1 MTAEAFAGAPIT
13 LEGGRKVR
21 KNLTRSRI
29 RIAIGGLIVVFLVIA
44 ARLVFLGMTD
54 EVNAADSAAG
64 GGATGI
70 RPAIVDRNGQ
80 ELAVD
85 IRVPSMFAEPRRIID
100 VDEAVEKLHAEMP
113 DLSRAFLRGRLDG
126 DEGFVWLARELTP
139 SQQERI
145 FNLGIPGI
153 DFLTESRRFYP
164 GGSTAAHILGAVNI
178 DNQGIAGIERF
189 LDRASGEG
197 GLQATELGDN
207 GQPAPVSLS
216 IDLRVQHALHAEL
229 VSSMERY
236 KAIAAGGVMLDV
248 HTGEVIAMASLP
260 DFDPN
265 EPATAL
271 EEGRYNRVTAGTFEL
286 GSVFKTVTF
295 AGALD
300 SGAVSLTDEFDARFG
315 VRFGRFTIDD
325 FHGQHRV
332 LTVPEIFKY
341 SSNVGTI
348 RMMQTWGK
356 DNYRAFLHRIGFDVP
371 LPIELPETKRS
382 SIAETF
388 SEVGAATASFGQ
400 GLSITPLHMASA
412 IAAFVNGGH
421 LMPATLFPRS
431 VEESMAVSTQVIS
444 QDTSDRIRY
453 LLRLNALEGSGTRMN
468 ANAEGY
474 RAGGKTGTAEKV
486 VDGRYSSTKNFNTFV
501 SVFPLDDPQYALV
514 LFVDEPQAE
523 NERTGR
529 TAGWNAGEASGRLI
543 ARVAP
548 MLGVAP
554 DFSEIMDD
562 MLLPPELRSQE
573 GSETC
578 LTC

>member
-1 MTAEAFAGAPIT
+1 MTAEAFTDHSPIS

-29 RIAIGGLIVVFLVIA
+29 RIAVAGLVVVFLVIA
-44 ARLVFLGMTD
+44 ARLVMLGM
-54 EVNAADSAAG
+54 ADVSAASG
-64 GGATGI
+64 GGAGDGI
-70 RPAIVDRNGQ
+70 TAQRAAIVDRNGL
-80 ELAVD
+80 ELAID
-85 IRVPSMFAEPRRIID
+85 IRVPSMFAEPRNIID
-100 VDEAVEKLHAEMP
+100 VDEAVERIHAEMP
-113 DLSRAFLRGRLDG
+113 ELSQSFLRGRLDG
-126 DEGFVWLARELTP
+126 DEGFVWLQREVTP
-139 SQQERI
+139 QQQDRI

-153 DFLTESRRFYP
+153 DFLTESKRFYP

-178 DNQGIAGIERF
+178 DNQGIAGVERF
-189 LDRASGEG
+189 LDRMSAQVAEEAVVTDP
-197 GLQATELGDN
+197 L
-207 GQPAPVSLS
+207 APVQLS
-216 IDLRVQHALHAEL
+216 VDLRVQHALHAEM
-229 VSSMERY
+229 VDSMERY
-236 KAIAAGGVMLDV
+236 QAIAAGGVVLDV

-265 EPATAL
+265 EPASAL

-356 DNYRAFLHRIGFDVP
+356 DNYRAFLTRVGFDAP

-382 SIAETF
+382 SIQSEF

-431 VEESMAVSTQVIS
+431 ADEAMAISEQVIS
-444 QDTSDRIRY
+444 PETSDRILY
-453 LLRLNALEGSGTRMN
+453 LLRLNALEGSGSHMN
-468 ANAEGY
+468 ATADGY

-501 SVFPLDDPQYALV
+501 SVFPVDDPQYAVV
-514 LFVDEPQAE
+514 LFVDEPQPE
-523 NERTGR
+523 NERSGR
-529 TAGWNAGEASGRLI
+529 TAGWNAGEATGRLI
-543 ARVAP
+543 ARIAP

-554 DFSEIMDD
+554 DFSEALDTD
-562 MLLPPELRSQE
+562 LVPPELRN
-573 GSETC
+573 
-578 LTC
+578 

>member
-1 MTAEAFAGAPIT
+1 MSAEAFADSAPIA
-13 LEGGRKVR
+13 LDGVRKVR

-29 RIAIGGLIVVFLVIA
+29 QFAIAGLALLFLVISG
-44 ARLVFLGMTD
+44 RLVMLGLA
-54 EVNAADSAAG
+54 EAADGYSGPVG
-64 GGATGI
+64 GGANMV
-70 RPAIVDRNGQ
+70 RASIVDRNGE

-85 IRVPSMFAEPRRIID
+85 ISVPSMFAEPRNIIN
-100 VDEAVEKLHAEMP
+100 VDEAVEKLHAEIP
-113 DLSRAFLRGRLDG
+113 ELSRSFLRSRLDG

-139 SQQERI
+139 AQQNRL

-153 DFLTESRRFYP
+153 DFVTENKRFYP

-189 LDRASGEG
+189 LDRG
-197 GLQATELGDN
+197 GNMMSSVEDPA
-207 GQPAPVSLS
+207 APVALS
-216 IDLRVQHALHAEL
+216 VDLRVQHAMRAEL

-236 KAIAAGGVMLDV
+236 QAIAAGGVLLDV

-300 SGAVSLTDEFDARFG
+300 SGAVTLTDRFDARYG

-325 FHGQHRV
+325 FHGEERI
-332 LTVPEIFKY
+332 LTAPEVFRY
-341 SSNVGTI
+341 SSNIGTI
-348 RMMQTWGK
+348 RLMQTWGK
-356 DNYRAFLHRIGFDVP
+356 DNFRAFLTRIGFDAP

-382 SIAETF
+382 TIAETF

-412 IAAFVNGGH
+412 VAAFVNGGN
-421 LMPATLFPRS
+421 LLPATMFPRS
-431 VEESMAVSTQVIS
+431 AEEAADLAVPVIS
-444 QDTSDRIRY
+444 QDTSARIRY

-468 ANAEGY
+468 AAAEGY

-486 VDGRYSSTKNFNTFV
+486 IDGRYSSTKNFNTFV
-501 SVFPLDDPQYALV
+501 SVFPADAPQYALV
-514 LFVDEPQAE
+514 LFIDEPRAE

-554 DFSEIMDD
+554 DFSEALDLA
-562 MLLPPELRSQE
+562 LLPPELRRAQP
-573 GSETC
+573 ETAQAPVPVIRN
-578 LTC
+578 

>member
-1 MTAEAFAGAPIT
+1 MSAEAFANSAPIA
-13 LEGGRKVR
+13 LEGGRKTR

-29 RIAIGGLIVVFLVIA
+29 QFAIAGLVVLFLVIA
-44 ARLVFLGMTD
+44 GRLVMLGMSD
-54 EVNAADSAAG
+54 PASAYNGPVG
-64 GGATGI
+64 GGNSTL

-85 IRVPSMFAEPRRIID
+85 IRVPSMFAEPRNIID

-113 DLSRAFLRGRLDG
+113 ELSRTFLRGRLDG

-139 SQQERI
+139 AQQTRI

-153 DFLTESRRFYP
+153 DFVTESKRFYP
-164 GGSTAAHILGAVNI
+164 GGATAAHILGAVNV
-178 DNQGIAGIERF
+178 DNQGIAGVERF
-189 LDRASGEG
+189 LDRASGM
-197 GLQATELGDN
+197 QATSAAA
-207 GQPAPVSLS
+207 PAPVPLS

-229 VSSMERY
+229 VDSMQRY
-236 KAIAAGGVMLDV
+236 QAIAAGGVLLDV
-248 HTGEVIAMASLP
+248 DTGEVLAMASMP

-265 EPATAL
+265 QPATAL

-300 SGAVSLTDEFDARFG
+300 SGLVTLTDEFDARYG
-315 VRFGRFTIDD
+315 VRFGRFTIGD
-325 FHGQHRV
+325 FHGKDRI
-332 LTVPEIFKY
+332 LTAPEVFKY
-341 SSNVGTI
+341 SSNIGTI
-348 RMMQTWGK
+348 RIMQTWGK
-356 DNYRAFLHRIGFDVP
+356 DNFRAFLSRIGFDAA

-382 SIAETF
+382 SIADSF
-388 SEVGAATASFGQ
+388 SEVGAATAAFGQ

-412 IAAFVNGGH
+412 VAAFVNGGT
-421 LMPATLFPRS
+421 LLPATLFPRTLAEAADLGVS
-431 VEESMAVSTQVIS
+431 VITE
-444 QDTSDRIRY
+444 DTSDRIRY

-468 ANAEGY
+468 AAAEGY

-486 VDGRYSSTKNFNTFV
+486 IDGRYSSTENFNTFV
-501 SVFPLDDPQYALV
+501 SVFPVDSPRYALV
-514 LFVDEPQAE
+514 LFIDNPVAE

-554 DFSEIMDD
+554 DFSEAIDSG
-562 MLLPPELRSQE
+562 LLPPELMN
-573 GSETC
+573 
-578 LTC
+578 